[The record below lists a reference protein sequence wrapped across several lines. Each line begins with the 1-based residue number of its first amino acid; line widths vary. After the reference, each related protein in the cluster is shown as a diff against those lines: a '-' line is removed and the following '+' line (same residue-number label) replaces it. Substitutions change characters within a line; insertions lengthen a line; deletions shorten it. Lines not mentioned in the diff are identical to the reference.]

1 LGLGLLHPDT
11 GKAERIPIESSFDVH
26 FPGFLPD
33 RRMLVSGFLFNSSI
47 WRFKPAAE

>member
-1 LGLGLLHPDT
+1 MGLLHPDS
-11 GKAERIPIESSFDVH
+11 GKAERIPLDSLFDVH

-33 RRMLVSGFLFNSSI
+33 GRIVVSGFLFNSSI